1 MVIFRIMKLEG
12 VVHFFGEN
20 LHQLKKIPARLD
32 GIRKQDCYPPDDRQ
46 SGKPNHPV

>member
-1 MVIFRIMKLEG
+1 MKLKG
-12 VVHFFGEN
+12 WFSFFCEN
-20 LHQLKKIPARLD
+20 LHQLEKIPARLD